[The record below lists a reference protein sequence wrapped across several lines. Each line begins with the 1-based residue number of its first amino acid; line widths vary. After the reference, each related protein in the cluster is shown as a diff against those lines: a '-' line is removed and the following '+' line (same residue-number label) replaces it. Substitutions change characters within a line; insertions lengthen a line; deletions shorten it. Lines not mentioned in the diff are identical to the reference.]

1 MTCGDPRIT
10 ARMPAPVIK
19 ALKQL
24 AQGQNKIPSDIL
36 RDLAIKE
43 LKRAGYSIEPKEG
56 EKTSEYLSI
65 KSPLEVGDLQA
76 D

>member
-1 MTCGDPRIT
+1 MTYGDPRIT

-24 AQGQNKIPSDIL
+24 AQDQNRTPSDIL

-43 LKRAGYSIEPKEG
+43 LKCAGYLRESEKG
-56 EKTSEYLSI
+56 EDS
-65 KSPLEVGDLQA
+65 DA
-76 D
+76 

>member
-1 MTCGDPRIT
+1 MTYGNPKIT

-24 AQGQNKIPSDIL
+24 AQDQNRTPSDIL

-56 EKTSEYLSI
+56 GNAN
-65 KSPLEVGDLQA
+65 V
-76 D
+76 